1 MLREKERA
9 QGLVGSSG
17 AIGCRGWAVWEKFK
31 KGGQIMARKILP
43 VTVMILVFLM
53 AVSGAGLAAENVKIG
68 IVCELSGSGASV
80 GRYWER
86 GVLMGVE
93 AVNEAGGMLGR
104 KVETFTLD
112 TKTEA
117 PVSVAAMKKAIERS
131 PFAVMGTVFS
141 SSTVVNMKVLESA
154 GIPQFTGSTAPP
166 ITRQGN
172 LNIFRLNQASDL
184 TMQKLVKWLTDVLKV
199 KKLAIIY
206 ATTAFG
212 KGGRDALVNLLKE
225 TKVEI
230 VADIATDI
238 AQADFSGELS
248 RVKRSGADTLFLYQH
263 EEANGRILPQIKEM
277 GLDKEMRIVGHD
289 TLLTEDTIKLA
300 GAAANGVQ
308 GHHVLSPV
316 APPLKKLAERY
327 QKKYGETPDHNFFQG
342 YMGIHIIKAVVE
354 EIGAF
359 DQQKFRDYLHNRTL
373 CVKDHPGILMD
384 VYYDEK
390 GDIDRESFLVKVQDQ
405 KHVITGILPP
415 LNPEKFTKCKK

>member
-1 MLREKERA
+1 MPK
-9 QGLVGSSG
+9 
-17 AIGCRGWAVWEKFK
+17 
-31 KGGQIMARKILP
+31 KILS
-43 VTVMILVFLM
+43 TTIMVMMAFVLVVGIS
-53 AVSGAGLAAENVKIG
+53 AAAEPVKIG

-93 AVNEAGGMLGR
+93 DVNQNGGILGR

-117 PVSVAAMKKAIERS
+117 PVSVAAMKKAIEQH

-141 SSTVVNMKVLESA
+141 SSTVVNMEVLQRA

-172 LNIFRLNQASDL
+172 KNIFRLNQASDL
-184 TMQKLVKWLTDVLKV
+184 TMQKLIKWLTDVLKV

-206 ATTAFG
+206 ASTAFG
-212 KGGRDALVNLLKE
+212 KGGRDALVDLLKG
-225 TKVEI
+225 TQVEI

-248 RVKRSGADTLFLYQH
+248 RVQRSGADTLFLYQH
-263 EEANGRILPQIKEM
+263 EEANGRILPQIKEL

-300 GAAANGVQ
+300 GDAANGVQ

-316 APPLKKLAERY
+316 APPLKALAERFKERY
-327 QKKYGETPDHNFFQG
+327 AETPDHNFFQG
-342 YMGIHIIKAVVE
+342 YMGVNIIKAVVE

-373 CVKDHPGILMD
+373 CVKNHPGILMD
-384 VYYDEK
+384 VYYDEN
-390 GDIDRESFLVKVQDQ
+390 GDIDRESFLVKIENR

-415 LNPEKFTKCKK
+415 LNPEKFTGCK

>member
-1 MLREKERA
+1 MTKRLLLI
-9 QGLVGSSG
+9 GLIV
-17 AIGCRGWAVWEKFK
+17 AVVS
-31 KGGQIMARKILP
+31 M
-43 VTVMILVFLM
+43 VF
-53 AVSGAGLAAENVKIG
+53 AGLGIAAENVKIG
-68 IVCELSGSGASV
+68 IVCELSGPGASV

-93 AVNEAGGMLGR
+93 DVNEAGGILGR

-117 PVSVAAMKKAIERS
+117 PVSVAAMKKAIERA
-131 PFAVMGTVFS
+131 PFVVMGTVFS
-141 SSTVVNMKVLESA
+141 SSTVVNMHVLESA

-166 ITRQGN
+166 ITRKGN

-184 TMQKLVKWLTDVLKV
+184 TMQKLIKWLTDVLKV

-212 KGGRDALVNLLKE
+212 KGGRDALVELLKE
-225 TKVEI
+225 TEVEI

-238 AQADFSGELS
+238 AQADFSGELA
-248 RVKRSGADTLFLYQH
+248 RVRRSGADTLFLYQH
-263 EEANGRILPQIKEM
+263 EEANGRILPQIREL
-277 GLDKEMRIVGHD
+277 GLGKMMRIVGHD

-300 GAAANGVQ
+300 GDAANGCE

-316 APPLKKLAERY
+316 APALKPLADRY
-327 QKKYGETPDHNFFQG
+327 EDKYADIPDHNFFQG
-342 YMGIHIIKAVVE
+342 YVGINIVKAVVE

-359 DQQKFRDYLHNRTL
+359 DQQKFRDYLHNRSL
-373 CVKDHPGILMD
+373 CVKNYPGILMNI
-384 VYYDEK
+384 YYDHK
-390 GDIDRESFLVKVQDQ
+390 GDIDRESFLVKIENR

-415 LNPEKFTKCKK
+415 LNPEKFEVCK

>member
-1 MLREKERA
+1 MIRRTL
-9 QGLVGSSG
+9 S
-17 AIGCRGWAVWEKFK
+17 IGV
-31 KGGQIMARKILP
+31 ILF
-43 VTVMILVFLM
+43 VVSMVF
-53 AVSGAGLAAENVKIG
+53 SGAGIAAENIKIG

-80 GRYWER
+80 GQYWER

-93 AVNEAGGMLGR
+93 AVNQAGGILGR

-117 PVSVAAMKKAIERS
+117 PVSVAAMKKAIEKN

-166 ITRQGN
+166 ITRKGN
-172 LNIFRLNQASDL
+172 RNIFRLNQASDL
-184 TMQKLVKWLTDVLKV
+184 TMKKLINWLTDVLKV

-206 ATTAFG
+206 VTTAFG
-212 KGGRDALVNLLKE
+212 KGGRDALVGLLKG
-225 TKVEI
+225 TQVEI

-238 AQADFSGELS
+238 AQADFSGELA
-248 RVKRSGADTLFLYQH
+248 RVTRSGADTLFLYQH
-263 EEANGRILPQIKEM
+263 EEANGRILPQIKEL
-277 GLDKEMRIVGHD
+277 GIDKKMRIVGHD

-300 GAAANGVQ
+300 GDAANGAQ

-316 APPLKKLAERY
+316 APPLKALAERY
-327 QKKYGETPDHNFFQG
+327 TQKYGDIPDHNFFQG

-354 EIGAF
+354 EIGSF
-359 DQQKFRDYLHNRTL
+359 DQQKLRDYLHNRTI
-373 CVKDHPGILMD
+373 CVKDHPGILMS
-384 VYYDEK
+384 VYYDEN
-390 GDIDRESFLVKVQDQ
+390 GDIDRESFLVKIENR

-415 LNPEKFTKCKK
+415 LNPEKFTGCK